1 MEGIKE
7 KQEALWFDIANAL
20 GRIYTEC
27 YYCDAKKDTYRF
39 FRRSTEKTLTDE
51 GNYTNAILQCTEL
64 MVSDE
69 DKKKIL
75 KRLDIEYVRKH
86 LSYEKDMYHID
97 YKLKNAS
104 DDEWSEI
111 TVLYVD
117 SDENGDLRHF
127 VVAFQNINERKRH
140 EKETKEAIKT
150 AITIAKQADTIKQDF
165 LSYMSDKMLNPINNI
180 IGMAGMAL
188 ANLDDIGRTVDCLK
202 VIENSGKNLLELVSE
217 VLDMSNI
224 DKGKLT
230 LSEDNISI
238 PDIVDGVVEFVQ
250 NKIKAKGHEF
260 TVRAHDIQ
268 HEYIIGDMLHIQ
280 KVILNVLGNAIK
292 YTPSH
297 GRISMEITE
306 KKSEQKRIGCYEVII
321 CDNGIGVK
329 EEYLQKIFEP
339 FERLKTGKLKNI
351 EGTGLGL
358 SIANSIVKLMG
369 GDIKVESKVGKGSK
383 FTITFMAYFQEK
395 EEKLLA
401 NSADLSV
408 LIVDSDVYS
417 RAEEMN
423 ILQKMD
429 VDCKCEVNGLEA
441 IETLIKAKGCG
452 KQYSAVIIDWDIE
465 GMSAA
470 DTIKNIY
477 DIAGNSLPVF
487 VTTLGKSQYIKK
499 DFCDKLECS
508 FILKPLFA
516 SKILKAFNKVMPDLF
531 EVQSVNDI
539 AEQKYNG
546 KNIILAG
553 KDSSNLELFR
563 ILGIN
568 TDVVETEKELLELFE
583 SNKKYYYDAIIVDMQ
598 IEQMNG
604 YAVACAIR
612 SFEREDAGEIP
623 IIAKVPNIFSVD
635 VYAGLSSG
643 ISAYANENSEDIE
656 MLNILDKWLCGTYA
670 EKKLIAEKNEEIQ
683 EHIRKLEFQAS
694 HDSFTGVLN
703 KTAIFKQADD
713 IIKEKED
720 AVHGMLV
727 LDIDGFKN
735 INDLYGH
742 SEGDKVIY
750 ELAQILQDMFRE
762 SDIVGRFG
770 GDEFVVFMKDIKSV
784 DMSEKKAEVLIKTV
798 REHFAGR
805 FGEIDLTISVG
816 VVNSRIGYNSVRMF
830 EKADKALYYAK
841 ENGKNCYYVYD
852 SIAE

>member
-1 MEGIKE
+1 MDLIEHYGFNKEVDYVESKLFKPDVKDERLERISNLMMKRYHLRFGEAKNTNDFIK
-7 KQEALWFDIANAL
+7 KYADKFFDIIDETYKD
-20 GRIYTEC
+20 IYGSVPFTE
-27 YYCDAKKDTYRF
+27 ATRKLMISNFKLIVNV
-39 FRRSTEKTLTDE
+39 K
-51 GNYTNAILQCTEL
+51 NVAVIL
-64 MVSDE
+64 
-69 DKKKIL
+69 
-75 KRLDIEYVRKH
+75 
-86 LSYEKDMYHID
+86 
-97 YKLKNAS
+97 
-104 DDEWSEI
+104 
-111 TVLYVD
+111 
-117 SDENGDLRHF
+117 DENDE
-127 VVAFQNINERKRH
+127 VVCFGICFPSL
-140 EKETKEAIKT
+140 
-150 AITIAKQADTIKQDF
+150 AKA
-165 LSYMSDKMLNPINNI
+165 
-180 IGMAGMAL
+180 
-188 ANLDDIGRTVDCLK
+188 
-202 VIENSGKNLLELVSE
+202 
-217 VLDMSNI
+217 
-224 DKGKLT
+224 
-230 LSEDNISI
+230 
-238 PDIVDGVVEFVQ
+238 VQ
-250 NKIKAKGHEF
+250 KSKGHL
-260 TVRAHDIQ
+260 TPLALIR
-268 HEYIIGDMLHIQ
+268 L
-280 KVILNVLGNAIK
+280 LNAIK
-292 YTPSH
+292 HPKVLDL
-297 GRISMEITE
+297 GL
-306 KKSEQKRIGCYEVII
+306 
-321 CDNGIGVK
+321 IGVK

-852 SIAE
+852 SITE